1 MLFRQRSY
9 DLNTKQIIKN
19 QKSSIDKHI
28 SSLNFAMESVD
39 KSRNIRAEIGGIKGV
54 EPRNEAQK
62 NMT

>member
-9 DLNTKQIIKN
+9 DLTAKHIVKN

-54 EPRNEAQK
+54 EPRYDGQK
-62 NMT
+62 LMT